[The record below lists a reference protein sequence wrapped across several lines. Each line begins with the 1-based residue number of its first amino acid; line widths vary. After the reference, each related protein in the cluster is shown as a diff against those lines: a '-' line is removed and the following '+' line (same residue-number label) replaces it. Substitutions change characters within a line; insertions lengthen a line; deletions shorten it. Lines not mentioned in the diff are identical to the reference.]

1 MASLAMNKGQ
11 VRFRKM
17 LDDSYEYVV
26 QCHND
31 HISAMRLSD
40 SGEYLATACE
50 QGQFIRLWGWF
61 ESPLGQMETP
71 VSLYMFEVGDRGSQ
85 GLVTNIQMTR
95 NMTYIAASILKSV
108 PKQDNQGLG
117 DIEFDEE

>member
-50 QGQFIRLWGWF
+50 QG
-61 ESPLGQMETP
+61 
-71 VSLYMFEVGDRGSQ
+71 
-85 GLVTNIQMTR
+85 
-95 NMTYIAASILKSV
+95 
-108 PKQDNQGLG
+108 
-117 DIEFDEE
+117 

>member
-17 LDDSYEYVV
+17 LDNSYEYVV

-50 QGQFIRLWGWF
+50 QG
-61 ESPLGQMETP
+61 
-71 VSLYMFEVGDRGSQ
+71 
-85 GLVTNIQMTR
+85 
-95 NMTYIAASILKSV
+95 
-108 PKQDNQGLG
+108 
-117 DIEFDEE
+117 